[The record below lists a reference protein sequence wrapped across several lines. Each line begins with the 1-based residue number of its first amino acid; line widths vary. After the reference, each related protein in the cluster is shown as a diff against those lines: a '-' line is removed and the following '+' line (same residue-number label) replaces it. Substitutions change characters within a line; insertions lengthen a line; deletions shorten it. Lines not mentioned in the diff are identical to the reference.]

1 MLAQVTVV
9 LPVPLPAAF
18 VTTLVRFTVLLV
30 QSSVKRVFQVVP
42 LSGDTWKAH
51 WLFGVRLF
59 RSRVCT

>member
-9 LPVPLPAAF
+9 LPVPLPAEF
-18 VTTLVRFTVLLV
+18 VTTFVRFTVLLV

-51 WLFGVRLF
+51 WLFGERLF
-59 RSRVCT
+59 MSRVCT